1 MPKIDSD
8 FRKPLSKD
16 EQLLDLCCKRNMI
29 RWNIHDFRKTHP
41 KLLKSILEAM
51 ETKCKSQ
58 KG

>member
-1 MPKIDSD
+1 MTTNSRP
-8 FRKPLSKD
+8 RKPLSKD

-29 RWNIHDFRKTHP
+29 RWDIHDFRKTHP

-51 ETKCKSQ
+51 DSKRKYH